1 MRPIELLIPIIITI
15 YITSPWFFRENR
27 PRWVTG
33 LPLLTIILVPLH
45 LLIEGYRW
53 QMIPLYTLAGLS
65 VLVSIFQ
72 IVKPTTKRFKFLSWK
87 GILQT
92 VTLILLAVFTALPV
106 LLPVP
111 KLSKPGGAFP
121 VGTRIFTLVDTTRKE
136 RYSMVDEPRRF
147 MIQVWYPADPK
158 PEDSLA
164 PWMENGKLF
173 ARAIAGYLGL
183 PDFFLDHLQLVKI
196 PAYRDAQPKDSGGPF
211 PIILFSHGWNGFAA
225 QNSNQALELA
235 SRGYIVVGMQHT
247 YGALVTFFPDG
258 KIAYNNPEAL
268 PVNVSDEDYDVAAR
282 LLADQWAGDL
292 AYTLDFLETQNQDS
306 VSPFHTLLDLKKIG
320 VYGHSTGGGATIQF
334 CATDMRCSSLLAMDP
349 WVTPVSNSVLDNGFS
364 QPAFFMFSQQWAELQ
379 DSKNN
384 QLFYGLYDHLD
395 PATHVIYIQGTSHYD
410 FSDLPLLSPIAPQL
424 GLKGPINGKLV
435 NRIVNDYLVS
445 FFDMTL
451 KGKTTNLFATE
462 KSPYPEVVY
471 TR

>member
-1 MRPIELLIPIIITI
+1 
-15 YITSPWFFRENR
+15 
-27 PRWVTG
+27 
-33 LPLLTIILVPLH
+33 
-45 LLIEGYRW
+45 
-53 QMIPLYTLAGLS
+53 MIPLYTLAGLS
-65 VLVSIFQ
+65 VLVSIFR

-87 GILQT
+87 GMLQT
-92 VTLILLAVFTALPV
+92 ITLILLAVFTALPV

-111 KLSKPGGAFP
+111 KISKPGGAFS

-147 MIQVWYPADPK
+147 MIQIWYPADPK

-173 ARAIAGYLGL
+173 ARAIASYLGL

-196 PAYRDAQPKDSGGPF
+196 PAYRDAQPKDSGGPY

-247 YGALVTFFPDG
+247 YGALVTVFPDG

-268 PVNVSDEDYDVAAR
+268 PDNVSDEDYDVAAR
-282 LLADQWAGDL
+282 LLVGQWAGDI
-292 AYTLDFLETQNQDS
+292 AYTLDFLETQDQDS
-306 VSPFHTLLDLKKIG
+306 VSPFYTLLDLTKIG
-320 VYGHSTGGGATIQF
+320 VYGHSTGGGAAIQF
-334 CATDMRCSSLLAMDP
+334 CAADLRCSSLLAMDP
-349 WVTPVSNSVLDNGFS
+349 WVIPVSTSVLENGFN
-364 QPAFFMFSQQWAELQ
+364 QPAFFMFSQQWADLK

-395 PATHVIYIQGTSHYD
+395 PATRVIYIQGTSHYD

-451 KGKTTNLFATE
+451 KGKTTTLFATE